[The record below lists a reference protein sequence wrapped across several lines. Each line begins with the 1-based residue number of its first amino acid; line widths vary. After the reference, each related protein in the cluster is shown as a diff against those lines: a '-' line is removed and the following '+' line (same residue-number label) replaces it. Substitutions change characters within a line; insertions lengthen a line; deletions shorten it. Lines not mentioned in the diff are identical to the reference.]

1 MYAKNNE
8 HRRFPGV
15 TWERPWN
22 ARPGNSPASCRAS
35 TMLNSSAQRE
45 AMPAQSLS
53 DLVKQD
59 SIKDGQGI
67 GKYLSSFKI
76 KRI

>member
-1 MYAKNNE
+1 M
-8 HRRFPGV
+8 
-15 TWERPWN
+15 
-22 ARPGNSPASCRAS
+22 
-35 TMLNSSAQRE
+35 MLNSSAQRE